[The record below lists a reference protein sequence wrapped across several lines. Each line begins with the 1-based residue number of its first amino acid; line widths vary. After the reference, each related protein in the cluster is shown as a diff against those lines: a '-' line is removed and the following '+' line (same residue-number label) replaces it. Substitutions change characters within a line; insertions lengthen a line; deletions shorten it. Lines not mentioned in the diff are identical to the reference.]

1 MGLNTTAAAQHRAK
15 FKAFRR
21 LIKAL
26 RKNRKT
32 NALKCKTKLVAKYP
46 KMARELGVDKCNINT
61 LLTDEKLR
69 EKLRKRINIARTLA
83 QAVEH
88 DVPPVVQAD
97 ASPVPACLVFT

>member
-1 MGLNTTAAAQHRAK
+1 MVTAERKLNRKGRKDRNLAEKIGDPVFSAQHRAK

-32 NALKCKTKLVAKYP
+32 NALKYKTKLVAKYP
-46 KMARELGVDKCNINT
+46 KMATELGVDKCNINT

-69 EKLRKRINIARTLA
+69 EKLRKRINNEDFKR
-83 QAVEH
+83 Q
-88 DVPPVVQAD
+88 
-97 ASPVPACLVFT
+97 S